1 MLRLDF
7 IFRIEVIIL
16 KKLIKIWIFFIF
28 PVLVACEASHQFSSV
43 ESDPLFRVDQDSLKN
58 RTVTQRMGGNSYE
71 KTMNYPYLTIKFQQE
86 DTEVEMVIDPLVTN
100 LQLDMKRKPGS
111 SIEISPD
118 PNKKAD
124 SSAVKQV
131 KNEPDQELLADDF
144 SNYDKNITDE
154 ILAYLTE
161 AQSLFYQGQYHEALT
176 VLQKSI
182 EKKPTAS
189 AYAIGGSIYYVN
201 GDTPK
206 AVQAWEMALK
216 LNPDMPEIKEMIA
229 SLR

>member
-1 MLRLDF
+1 
-7 IFRIEVIIL
+7 
-16 KKLIKIWIFFIF
+16 
-28 PVLVACEASHQFSSV
+28 
-43 ESDPLFRVDQDSLKN
+43 
-58 RTVTQRMGGNSYE
+58 MGSNSYE

-100 LQLDMKRKPGS
+100 LQLDLKRKPGS
-111 SIEISPD
+111 SVEISPD
-118 PNKKAD
+118 PDNKTD
-124 SSAVKQV
+124 SSAVKPV
-131 KNEPDQELLADDF
+131 HREPKTELLAD
-144 SNYDKNITDE
+144 SLSQYDKTITDE

-161 AQSLFYQGQYHEALT
+161 AQSLFYKGQHREALA

-182 EKKPTAS
+182 EKRPTAS

-206 AVQAWEMALK
+206 AVQAWETALK

-229 SLR
+229 TLR

>member
-1 MLRLDF
+1 MKNIFLIGIVFLF
-7 IFRIEVIIL
+7 IAL
-16 KKLIKIWIFFIF
+16 L
-28 PVLVACEASHQFSSV
+28 ACQASHQFSS
-43 ESDPLFRVDQDSLKN
+43 SDMDPKFRAEQDSLKN
-58 RTVTQRMGGNSYE
+58 QTVTHRMGSNSYE

-100 LQLDMKRKPGS
+100 LQLDLKRKPGS

-124 SSAVKQV
+124 SSAVRHA
-131 KNEPDQELLADDF
+131 KNELDPGMLAD
-144 SNYDKNITDE
+144 SLSSYDKNITDE
-154 ILAYLTE
+154 ILAFLTE
-161 AQSLFYQGQYHEALT
+161 AQSLFYKGQYREALA

-182 EKKPTAS
+182 EKRPTAS

-206 AVQAWEMALK
+206 AVQAWEMALQ

-229 SLR
+229 TLR